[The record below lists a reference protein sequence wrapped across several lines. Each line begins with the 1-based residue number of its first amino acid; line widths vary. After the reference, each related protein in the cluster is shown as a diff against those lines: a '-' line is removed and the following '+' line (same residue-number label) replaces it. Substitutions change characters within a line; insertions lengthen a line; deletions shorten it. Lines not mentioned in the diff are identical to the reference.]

1 MREATYTY
9 PDMKFILLFLIQFSI
24 AFAAKAQFAQP
35 IDGTDCARQ
44 FFNAL
49 QEKNVDALEDILAAD
64 FTVVSFNGQTINRE
78 QLIQSL
84 SDRLL
89 VIESGMQS
97 GINTRN
103 YRDVAIV
110 TGLWSIRAR
119 LQNNSFQGDLSFMAV
134 CTRNGAKWQV
144 SAVQLTPVQ

>member
-1 MREATYTY
+1 
-9 PDMKFILLFLIQFSI
+9 MKFILLFLIQFSFVLS
-24 AFAAKAQFAQP
+24 ANAQLSQP

-49 QEKNVDALEDILAAD
+49 QEKDINALEGILTAD
-64 FTVVSFNGQTINRE
+64 FTVVSFNGQTINRQ
-78 QLIQSL
+78 QLIQTVN
-84 SDRLL
+84 DGLL
-89 VIESGMQS
+89 VVESGMIS
-97 GINTRN
+97 GISTRN

-119 LQNNSFQGDLSFMAV
+119 FRNNSFQGDLSFMAV
-134 CTRNGAKWQV
+134 CTRSGAKWQV

>member
-24 AFAAKAQFAQP
+24 AFVAKAQFAQP
-35 IDGTDCARQ
+35 IDGTDCTRQ

-49 QEKNVDALEDILAAD
+49 QEKNVDALENMLSAD
-64 FTVVSFNGQTINRE
+64 FTVVSFNGQTISRE

-84 SDRLL
+84 SEGLL
-89 VIESGMQS
+89 VIESAMQS

-134 CTRNGAKWQV
+134 CARNGAKWQV